1 MSRVVT
7 LLLLAL
13 LLYHCYAETSSL
25 LLQSQLFNLSLSLQ
39 QESAED
45 AAKRCVNST
54 ELNGPGVLAPATLLL
69 YVLQDIISKNTPQ
82 LQAAVKQDPVQYN
95 TGGSSL
101 WVMDPWGSCRAI
113 ILPARLSSYT
123 GAVELSLVPCSW
135 TLQFMCMQYSVAQA
149 LSAGLTL
156 PHNLYRTPTPPP
168 LPVAVPSYGGNAIDV
183 VPAGYRLVRSG
194 VTLGY
199 SSLPAGAVYFSG
211 RQLYQQLGPVVN
223 LVGRWR
229 TTGLDAL
236 RVVNAND
243 ASNVVEQAMANGA
256 VADYFGGTTLA
267 TSLTTAWA
275 ATPLPRENANAG
287 WLRTSHITRLEG
299 CSSSTAVQR
308 LVLVNA
314 GGAAAAQGVTRCISN
329 FAEEVAPG
337 GFLAFLEGYF
347 VDYINSTLEITSAPS
362 IVQLWF
368 VWAVPEKYT
377 DEDDGGVASYP
388 IAPPQETL
396 ATALLSSSPPQYGK
410 GGVRAIAPRLTPPEP
425 TAQCTQGRRMIP
437 PDSPIRNRAECGQS
451 SLEQFAC
458 PSYMCC
464 GTTRGRVGIC
474 GMLASACLLSA
485 CDPRY
490 GLCGVI
496 PNEALEVT
504 PHEGLMG
511 VAPAPSPLSS
521 APPYTT
527 DFGGGDNSMATATVR
542 FGASVYVL
550 DRSASVT
557 YNAAVEACRSQTLY
571 GLSWRLIMLPDAFSY
586 EVTLLGR
593 STFLSLLDNRVAW
606 VQPRPDD
613 STLGVPGCLTV
624 TWDVDMSS
632 VQLVAVQATE
642 CNSIASVICKATWPT
657 ANISRR
663 SNISSPPPLVTVAR
677 WTPGVHSLSTSLVGV
692 GQPNSGPMCAFE
704 SFGGWQH
711 AQEVLQAM
719 SQVNPLQPSISPG
732 SAAPVPLLMNVTLDG
747 PLAGIAIRP
756 LITWSAIASE
766 PPAAYEAVGS
776 IAVQYLTG
784 SGSGAALAPPIILGS
799 LDGTYLSDNTSYGA
813 FAPAAPSGVASYL
826 SLPAG
831 WESLQLDMNDGEVV
845 VEVLGCRGALLEQML
860 LRTSTGRLWTAPMG
874 SALTCS
880 VPFSRRPPPGGY
892 LVALQVFGGSFV
904 EEVWLVWGTPY
915 NPPAPLSTA
924 STGPAIP
931 ATSIPSTPPRAVT
944 ATPQV
949 EASSP
954 AKSQHTVVFG
964 IGVSFAIVLP
974 ILAGAAF
981 AWWVC
986 RSRYRQRHSV
996 PAAAASLSLQRQS
1009 SSGVSF
1015 PTGQG
1020 GDISSAHDGG
1030 ALTDPGCLGLL
1041 GNLVRGARHGRP
1053 LWLQVRSGNLGPDGA
1068 NAFAG
1073 LGQQGD
1079 EVHLSTSAAGD
1090 IGTSPWSNAT
1100 TLSSTCKAHVALPRK
1115 SDAVRPLYAV
1125 ADMTA
1130 TRAEAMAATATAAA
1144 AVEAMATT
1152 AAAPGAADVADVADG
1167 CGNAESTRRKGSESS
1182 SGAVGPYGEV
1192 LIGLRPPSG
1201 SVVTAPS
1208 SSSDAQHSLLGGT
1221 TIGMGTVRDG
1231 VASGTFDSCSQRVCA
1246 ADIIPGPGPGS
1257 SSASG
1262 SAASQRIGVRG
1273 GAEAAAA
1280 AATWTPPLQPQQSR
1294 TLTSLAG
1301 PGQPVPP
1308 PGSEAWAQSLHAAL
1322 FYKVLYHWT
1331 PPSLATPL
1339 VVPGPGPGTGV
1350 AAPPPSPPW
1359 PPPAPV
1365 APVAAAP
1372 AASDSYWA
1380 TTAVAAAGT
1389 APSPSTTS
1397 TVPSSS
1403 IAAPL
1408 TSSGGG
1414 GGSGDSGV
1422 THRSTGQLAAAAATP
1437 PTPAPLTQ
1445 LLAAAAAAY
1454 IQAAW
1459 GAANG
1464 VMSPAML
1471 PQPLGATATGSTNV
1485 SGVHDGGMLAVGDAA
1500 ATAAPPPSGSVAG
1513 PYSRSHQSEASGAAA
1528 ATIANVPVVAAPAEV
1543 GAVAAGTIGGC
1554 SIGVATPSQAAAHGE
1569 YDGTE
1574 LLLGRDVRVDVD
1586 DPSSYLGHGTS
1597 GVVRRGLL
1605 LQPDGS
1611 WRPVAV
1617 KLLNQPNDQAVD
1629 AYRRHQKTLLQEIT
1643 ILGSLR
1649 HPNIV
1654 QLLGGSVSLHPGA
1667 SFLVEE
1673 LCGRTLSH
1681 AIYDVSTPYSLR
1693 QVLLWCCDIARG
1705 LAYLHPN
1712 IMHRDLKPSNVL
1724 LDQYGTAK
1732 ISDFGLA
1739 RFKIHTTLMT
1749 RDAEVGTTCYMS
1761 PECFVSNDFK
1771 VTAACD
1777 VYSLGVMMNEIVTR
1791 QPPWSGVRTAVV
1803 GFKVAVVGDRP
1814 RLPAEDCPLCPSGLR
1829 DLIRACW
1836 AQHPEERPSS
1846 AEVLRRLQALIAE
1859 VETAEEAG
1867 LEEGGMGKEVGK
1879 NVESAVAKKAGEGEK
1894 GTEEEEVVVHKQQAS
1909 SPERQGTCRSQA
1921 CPAEVE
1927 LELGAMEG
1935 AVEEMGR
1942 RLRDSGISSA
1952 AIQEEREGT
1961 ATLGGEGLVG
1971 VAEAES
1977 PDGCG
1982 MTAES

>member
-1 MSRVVT
+1 MFRVVT
-7 LLLLAL
+7 VLLLAL
-13 LLYHCYAETSSL
+13 LVYHSYGQASSL

-39 QESAED
+39 QDSAEN

-69 YVLQDIISKNTPQ
+69 YVLQDIISKNTAQ
-82 LQAAVKQDPVQYN
+82 LQTAVKQDPVQYN

-101 WVMDPWGSCRAI
+101 WVLDPWGSCRAV

-135 TLQFMCMQYSVAQA
+135 TLQYMCMEYSVAQA

-168 LPVAVPSYGGNAIDV
+168 LPVAVPSHGGDAINV
-183 VPAGYRLVRSG
+183 VPPGYRLVRSG
-194 VTLGY
+194 ITLGY
-199 SSLPAGAVYFSG
+199 SSLPAGAVFFTG
-211 RQLYQQLGPVVN
+211 RLLYQQLGPVVN

-229 TTGLDAL
+229 ATGLDAL
-236 RVVNAND
+236 RLVNAND
-243 ASNVVEQAMANGA
+243 ATNVVEQAMANGT
-256 VADYFGGTTLA
+256 VADYFGSTTLTTTLA
-267 TSLTTAWA
+267 TAWA
-275 ATPLPRENANAG
+275 ATPLPREDASVG

-299 CSSSTAVQR
+299 CSSSIAVQR
-308 LVLVNA
+308 LLLVNA

-337 GFLAFLEGYF
+337 GFLAFLEGYY
-347 VDYINSTLEITSAPS
+347 VDFANSTVEFASAPS

-368 VWAVPEKYT
+368 VWAIPENYN
-377 DEDDGGVASYP
+377 DADVGGVASYP
-388 IAPPQETL
+388 AASPGEML
-396 ATALLSSSPPQYGK
+396 AAALQSFSPPSLSPPSLYGT

-451 SLEQFAC
+451 SAEQFAC

-474 GMLASACLLSA
+474 GMAASACLLSA

-521 APPYTT
+521 APPYIT
-527 DFGGGDNSMATATVR
+527 DFGDGSTSMATATVR
-542 FGASVYVL
+542 YGSSVYVL

-557 YNAAVEACRSQTLY
+557 YSAALEACRSQALY

-624 TWDVDMSS
+624 TWNVDMSS
-632 VQLVAVQATE
+632 VQLVAVQASE
-642 CNSIASVICKATWPT
+642 CSSIASVICKATWPT
-657 ANISRR
+657 PKR
-663 SNISSPPPLVTVAR
+663 SIARNNTSSSPPPQVTPAR
-677 WTPGVHSLSTSLVGV
+677 WTRGVHSLSTSLVGV
-692 GQPNSGPMCAFE
+692 GQPNSGPSCAFE
-704 SFGGWQH
+704 SFGGWQRTS
-711 AQEVLQAM
+711 EVLQAM
-719 SQVNPLQPSISPG
+719 SQVNAMQTSISAG
-732 SAAPVPLLMNVTLDG
+732 SSVPVPLLLNITLDS
-747 PLAGIAIRP
+747 PIAGIAIRP
-756 LITWSAIASE
+756 LVTWSAVSFESA
-766 PPAAYEAVGS
+766 AAYQAVGS
-776 IAVQYLTG
+776 IAVQYLTV
-784 SGSGAALAPPIILGS
+784 SGGEAALAPPIILGS
-799 LDGTYLSDNTSYGA
+799 LDGTYLSDNMSYGA
-813 FAPAAPSGVASYL
+813 VAPAAPSDVASYL
-826 SLPAG
+826 SSSAG
-831 WESLQLDMNDGEVV
+831 WKSLQLNVTDGEVV
-845 VEVLGCRGALLEQML
+845 VEVLGCRGALLEQLL
-860 LRTSTGRLWTAPMG
+860 LRTSTGKLWAAPIG
-874 SALTCS
+874 AALTCS

-904 EEVWLVWGTPY
+904 EEVWIVWGTPS
-915 NPPAPLSTA
+915 NPPTPLSPA
-924 STGPAIP
+924 ATGPAIP
-931 ATSIPSTPPRAVT
+931 VVVSPATPPRPVT

-949 EASSP
+949 ETSSST
-954 AKSQHTVVFG
+954 KHQRTVVFG
-964 IGVSFAIVLP
+964 VGVSFAVVLP
-974 ILAGAAF
+974 ILAGAIF
-981 AWWVC
+981 TWWVC

-996 PAAAASLSLQRQS
+996 PAAAAMLPSQRQS
-1009 SSGVSF
+1009 NSRASF
-1015 PTGQG
+1015 HRGQG
-1020 GDISSAHDGG
+1020 GAISSEHDDGG
-1030 ALTDPGCLGLL
+1030 AKGRGCLGLL
-1041 GNLVRGARHGRP
+1041 GDLAEGARHGRP
-1053 LWLQVRSGNLGPDGA
+1053 LWLLVRIGNLCAGGGNDFARLDQPGDVRLSSSAGVEIGA
-1068 NAFAG
+1068 
-1073 LGQQGD
+1073 
-1079 EVHLSTSAAGD
+1079 
-1090 IGTSPWSNAT
+1090 SPWIT
-1100 TLSSTCKAHVALPRK
+1100 TTTPSGTCKAHEALPRK
-1115 SDAVRPLYAV
+1115 SDAVPPLYAV
-1125 ADMTA
+1125 ADMTVA
-1130 TRAEAMAATATAAA
+1130 RTEAVAATTAAA
-1144 AVEAMATT
+1144 AAMAAMATT
-1152 AAAPGAADVADVADG
+1152 AAAPGAADGADG
-1167 CGNAESTRRKGSESS
+1167 YGNPESTRRKGSESS
-1182 SGAVGPYGEV
+1182 TCAVGPDVEIPIQFR
-1192 LIGLRPPSG
+1192 LPSG
-1201 SVVTAPS
+1201 SVAMAPAPS
-1208 SSSDAQHSLLGGT
+1208 SDEHHSPLGGT
-1221 TIGMGTVRDG
+1221 TIGIGTISDG
-1231 VASGTFDSCSQRVCA
+1231 SGNGNIGSHRQRVCA
-1246 ADIIPGPGPGS
+1246 ADVIAGPEPWS
-1257 SSASG
+1257 SSASC
-1262 SAASQRIGVRG
+1262 SVASQRIGVHG
-1273 GAEAAAA
+1273 GEEAAAA
-1280 AATWTPPLQPQQSR
+1280 SAASIAAWASPLQPPQQQR
-1294 TLTSLAG
+1294 TLASLG
-1301 PGQPVPP
+1301 CPGQPVPP

-1322 FYKVLYHWT
+1322 LYKVLYHWK

-1339 VVPGPGPGTGV
+1339 VVPGPGPGAGL
-1350 AAPPPSPPW
+1350 AAQPPSPPG
-1359 PPPAPV
+1359 PPPAAV

-1372 AASDSYWA
+1372 AAGDSDRA
-1380 TTAVAAAGT
+1380 TAAFAAAGT
-1389 APSPSTTS
+1389 APSLSTTS
-1397 TVPSSS
+1397 IVPSSS

-1414 GGSGDSGV
+1414 GGGGSGGSGI
-1422 THRSTGQLAAAAATP
+1422 THRSTGQLAAAVAT
-1437 PTPAPLTQ
+1437 PLTQ
-1445 LLAAAAAAY
+1445 LLAAAAASY

-1464 VMSPAML
+1464 VLSPAVL
-1471 PQPLGATATGSTNV
+1471 PQPLGTTATGSTNA
-1485 SGVHDGGMLAVGDAA
+1485 SGVHDGDLLAAGVAA
-1500 ATAAPPPSGSVAG
+1500 ATAAPPPSGSDAG
-1513 PYSRSHQSEASGAAA
+1513 PCSRSRQADASAAIVGSAAA
-1528 ATIANVPVVAAPAEV
+1528 APA
-1543 GAVAAGTIGGC
+1543 GAGPVAAGASGGC
-1554 SIGVATPSQAAAHGE
+1554 GGGIATPLLAAARGE

-1574 LLLGRDVRVDVD
+1574 LLLGRDVLVDVD

-1605 LQPDGS
+1605 LQPDGT

-1617 KLLNQPNDQAVD
+1617 KLLNQPNDQAID

-1739 RFKIHTTLMT
+1739 RFKIHTTLVT

-1777 VYSLGVMMNEIVTR
+1777 VYSLGVMMNEMVTR
-1791 QPPWSGVRTAVV
+1791 QLPWSGVRTAVV

-1814 RLPAEDCPLCPSGLR
+1814 RLPEENCPLCPSGLR

-1846 AEVLRRLQALIAE
+1846 AEVLRRLQVLLAE
-1859 VETAEEAG
+1859 VEAAEEAG
-1867 LEEGGMGKEVGK
+1867 GDEVGK
-1879 NVESAVAKKAGEGEK
+1879 READQKKEEAEATKEAGNGEEGPEGGGGGK
-1894 GTEEEEVVVHKQQAS
+1894 AEEGKEAEPGHTQQAS
-1909 SPERQGTCRSQA
+1909 IPEGESSCCSLAR
-1921 CPAEVE
+1921 PAEVAVE
-1927 LELGAMEG
+1927 FRPLEE
-1935 AVEEMGR
+1935 AVEEEARR
-1942 RLRDSGISSA
+1942 RLNDGGISLA
-1952 AIQEEREGT
+1952 AIQEARGGT
-1961 ATLGGEGLVG
+1961 ATWREEG
-1971 VAEAES
+1971 
-1977 PDGCG
+1977 
-1982 MTAES
+1982 

>member
-13 LLYHCYAETSSL
+13 LLYHCYGQTSSL
-25 LLQSQLFNLSLSLQ
+25 LLQSQLFSLSLSLQ

-168 LPVAVPSYGGNAIDV
+168 LPVAVPSYGGNAFDV

-199 SSLPAGAVYFSG
+199 SSLPAGVVFFSG

-223 LVGRWR
+223 IVGRWR
-229 TTGLDAL
+229 ATGLDAL

-243 ASNVVEQAMANGA
+243 ATNVVEQAMANGT
-256 VADYFGGTTLA
+256 VADYFGGTMLA
-267 TSLTTAWA
+267 TPLTTAWA
-275 ATPLPRENANAG
+275 ATPLPRENADTG
-287 WLRTSHITRLEG
+287 WLRTSYITRLEG

-347 VDYINSTLEITSAPS
+347 VDYTNATLEFASAPS

-368 VWAVPEKYT
+368 VWAVPEKYA

-396 ATALLSSSPPQYGK
+396 ATALMSSSPPQYGK

-437 PDSPIRNRAECGQS
+437 PYSPIRNRAECGQS

-464 GTTRGRVGIC
+464 GTTRGRVGMC
-474 GMLASACLLSA
+474 GMVASACLLSA

-511 VAPAPSPLSS
+511 VAPAFSPLSS

-527 DFGGGDNSMATATVR
+527 DFGGDGSSMATATVR
-542 FGASVYVL
+542 FGTSVYVL

-557 YNAAVEACRSQTLY
+557 YNAALEACRSQALY

-606 VQPRPDD
+606 VQPRPDN
-613 STLGVPGCLTV
+613 STLGVAGCLTV

-642 CNSIASVICKATWPT
+642 CSSIASVICKATWPAASMSKHGT
-657 ANISRR
+657 VRTQQA
-663 SNISSPPPLVTVAR
+663 PVTVVR

-704 SFGGWQH
+704 SFGGWEHSQ
-711 AQEVLQAM
+711 VVQAM
-719 SQVNPLQPSISPG
+719 AQLNALQLNSSSG
-732 SAAPVPLLMNVTLDG
+732 AAPLMPLLVNVTLDS
-747 PLAGIAIRP
+747 PLAGIAMRP
-756 LITWSAIASE
+756 LVTWSSIASE
-766 PPAAYEAVGS
+766 SPAAYEAVGS

-784 SGSGAALAPPIILGS
+784 SGSDAALAPPIILGS
-799 LDGTYLSDNTSYGA
+799 LDGTYLSDNASYGA

-826 SLPAG
+826 SSSTG
-831 WESLQLDMNDGEVV
+831 WESLQLNMSDGEVV
-845 VEVLGCRGALLEQML
+845 VEVLGCRGALLEHML

-874 SALTCS
+874 AALTCS

-904 EEVWLVWGTPY
+904 EEVWLIWGTPS
-915 NPPAPLSTA
+915 NPPAPLSPA
-924 STGPAIP
+924 AIGPA
-931 ATSIPSTPPRAVT
+931 TGAVT

-949 EASSP
+949 KASSP
-954 AKSQHTVVFG
+954 AKSQRTVVFG

-974 ILAGAAF
+974 VLAGAVL

-986 RSRYRQRHSV
+986 RIRYRQQHRAPV
-996 PAAAASLSLQRQS
+996 AAASLPQRRQS
-1009 SSGVSF
+1009 NSGVSF
-1015 PTGQG
+1015 PSGQG
-1020 GDISSAHDGG
+1020 GSISSERDGRDSAG
-1030 ALTDPGCLGLL
+1030 PNCRGLL
-1041 GNLVRGARHGRP
+1041 GILTKGARQGRL
-1053 LWLQVRSGNLGPDGA
+1053 LWLQVCKGNLGADGA
-1068 NAFAG
+1068 NAFAR
-1073 LGQQGD
+1073 LGQQA
-1079 EVHLSTSAAGD
+1079 EVPLSSSAG
-1090 IGTSPWSNAT
+1090 GEVGVSPWSNAT
-1100 TLSSTCKAHVALPRK
+1100 ILSSTCKAHVALPRK
-1115 SDAVRPLYAV
+1115 SGGMPPLYAV
-1125 ADMTA
+1125 ADMTL

-1144 AVEAMATT
+1144 EMAAMATP
-1152 AAAPGAADVADVADG
+1152 AAAPGAAAVADG
-1167 CGNAESTRRKGSESS
+1167 YGNAEGTRRKGSELST
-1182 SGAVGPYGEV
+1182 GAVGPDGEV
-1192 LIGLRPPSG
+1192 QIGFRPPSG
-1201 SVVTAPS
+1201 SVATAPA
-1208 SSSDAQHSLLGGT
+1208 SSSDAQHSLLCGT
-1221 TIGMGTVRDG
+1221 TIGTGTVRDSG
-1231 VASGTFDSCSQRVCA
+1231 ASGNIDSCSQRACA
-1246 ADIIPGPGPGS
+1246 ADIIAGPGPGS
-1257 SSASG
+1257 SSASF
-1262 SAASQRIGVRG
+1262 SVASQQIGGRG
-1273 GAEAAAA
+1273 GTEAAAG
-1280 AATWTPPLQPQQSR
+1280 ATWASPLQQPPPPPQQQQQSR
-1294 TLTSLAG
+1294 TLTTLAS

-1322 FYKVLYHWT
+1322 FYKVLYHWK

-1339 VVPGPGPGTGV
+1339 VVSGAGPGTGV
-1350 AAPPPSPPW
+1350 VALPTSPPW
-1359 PPPAPV
+1359 PPPAAV
-1365 APVAAAP
+1365 VPVAAAP
-1372 AASDSYWA
+1372 AAGDSYWVG
-1380 TTAVAAAGT
+1380 TAVTAADT
-1389 APSPSTTS
+1389 APPLSTIS
-1397 TVPSSS
+1397 IVPSSS
-1403 IAAPL
+1403 IADPL
-1408 TSSGGG
+1408 TSSSGGG
-1414 GGSGDSGV
+1414 GGSGNSGV
-1422 THRSTGQLAAAAATP
+1422 THRSTEQLAAAAAATQ
-1437 PTPAPLTQ
+1437 APLAQ
-1445 LLAAAAAAY
+1445 LLAAAAASY

-1471 PQPLGATATGSTNV
+1471 PQPLGGTATGSTNV
-1485 SGVHDGGMLAVGDAA
+1485 SSAHDGDMLAADDAA
-1500 ATAAPPPSGSVAG
+1500 TTAAPPPSGSGVG
-1513 PYSRSHQSEASGAAA
+1513 PYSRSQQSEASAAAA
-1528 ATIANVPVVAAPAEV
+1528 ATIASVPVVAAHAGA

-1554 SIGVATPSQAAAHGE
+1554 GGSGIATPSQAAPPGE

-1654 QLLGGSVSLHPGA
+1654 QLLGGSVSLQPGA

-1681 AIYDVSTPYSLR
+1681 AIYDASTPYSLR
-1693 QVLLWCCDIARG
+1693 QVLLWSCDIARG

-1739 RFKIHTTLMT
+1739 RFKIHTTLVT

-1814 RLPAEDCPLCPSGLR
+1814 RLPAEDCPLCPMGLR

-1846 AEVLRRLQALIAE
+1846 AEVLRRLQALLAE
-1859 VETAEEAG
+1859 VEAAEEAG
-1867 LEEGGMGKEVGK
+1867 LEEALKGKE
-1879 NVESAVAKKAGEGEK
+1879 EG
-1894 GTEEEEVVVHKQQAS
+1894 
-1909 SPERQGTCRSQA
+1909 
-1921 CPAEVE
+1921 
-1927 LELGAMEG
+1927 
-1935 AVEEMGR
+1935 
-1942 RLRDSGISSA
+1942 
-1952 AIQEEREGT
+1952 
-1961 ATLGGEGLVG
+1961 
-1971 VAEAES
+1971 
-1977 PDGCG
+1977 
-1982 MTAES
+1982 